1 MNSIMKK
8 VSSLVLITCCFAVA
22 IASDVTYSKKIK
34 MQKVLKN

>member
-34 MQKVLKN
+34 NAKFVR